1 MRPIRIALSGMP
13 RLLRDIIVQVIGRE
27 RDMAIVGEGSD
38 ATQVDALLR
47 QEPADVVI
55 VDGAS
60 GDDGR
65 RLLQEHQQLKVLALS
80 GDGRTAALHWLEPR
94 LHTCSDVSPDGL
106 VRLIRS
112 ACAPREAT
120 P

>member
-1 MRPIRIALSGMP
+1 MRPIRIALGRMP

-27 RDMAIVGEGSD
+27 QDMAIVGEGAD
-38 ATQVDALLR
+38 LTEVGALLR
-47 QEPADVVI
+47 REPADVVI
-55 VDGAS
+55 VDGAA
-60 GDDGR
+60 GDDGG
-65 RLLQEHQQLKVLALS
+65 RLLREHQQVKVLALS
-80 GDGRTAALHWLEPR
+80 GDGRSAALHWLEPR